1 LDNLLEKW
9 KSSHELI
16 NVRRERQILI
26 CQGLSLSG
34 SLFLLVFGIL
44 SVVEERFIMGALL
57 LGAMS
62 IGLVNAYIL
71 KISDKV
77 DRSVFVLN
85 GIIFLSTFILVY
97 TGGIDNTSTLWIYPL
112 FAITLFINR
121 FWFAAAISGSF
132 ILLLVLFLLTP
143 LSQILLVD
151 YSQVFAIRF
160 ILTLLALSAICLVA
174 LYYGEYAYK
183 LVLKLHDNEIHKVA
197 FYDSLTGLPNRWSF
211 QQNFARILE
220 QRHKNRFIALLY
232 IDLDNFKFVNDNYGH
247 DVGDKL
253 LIHFGKRLRQSVRVD
268 TTDEDLAIAL
278 NDDIARLAGD
288 EFVVILKELECPQDA
303 EIVAKRIL
311 NLFQGGYNV
320 DGNVYPVYASLGIS
334 VCPYDTSTATDLV
347 RYADA
352 AMYKAKREG
361 NNNFQFFNEQIANE
375 LSVRQ
380 NIETGLKKAVE
391 QQDFSLVY
399 QPIFS
404 GETKEIVAIETLLRC
419 HSAELVD
426 YGPDVFIP
434 VAESIGLIK
443 ILDEWVLNNAIKD
456 FTLIREATGFEGKL
470 SINISGVELL
480 DENFPQKVKAIV
492 ESYDLPCSLID
503 IEVTETA
510 LVPDN
515 PIVIK
520 VLNEFASKGFSLS
533 LDDFGTG
540 YTSFNQ
546 LILYPA
552 TNLKIDRSF
561 INDLFS
567 DDESLAKVVKTI
579 HDLAKIYQL
588 NVIAEGVETQQ
599 QLEYLQN
606 IGCEC
611 VQGYFLAHPVDKMGL
626 IELLTTT
633 H

>member
-1 LDNLLEKW
+1 MDNLLEKW
-9 KSSHELI
+9 KSSQELI
-16 NVRRERQILI
+16 NVRRERRILI
-26 CQGLSLSG
+26 CKGLSLSG
-34 SLFLLVFGIL
+34 GLFLLVFGTL
-44 SVVEERFIMGALL
+44 SVIEQRFIMGAIL
-57 LGAMS
+57 LGATS
-62 IGLVNAYIL
+62 IGLVNLYIL
-71 KISDKV
+71 KISNKV
-77 DRSVFVLN
+77 ERSVFVLN
-85 GIIFLSTFILVY
+85 GIIFVLIFTLLYS
-97 TGGIDNTSTLWIYPL
+97 GGVDNTGILWIYPL

-121 FWFAAAISGSF
+121 FWFAAAMSGSF
-132 ILLLVLFLLTP
+132 ILLCGLFLLTP
-143 LSQILLVD
+143 LSQFLQAD
-151 YSQVFAIRF
+151 YSQVIAIRF
-160 ILTLLALSAICLVA
+160 VLTLLALSAICLVA
-174 LYYGEYAYK
+174 LYSEEYAYK
-183 LVLKLHDNEIHKVA
+183 LVLKLHDNEIHRVA

-211 QQNFARILE
+211 QQNFARILQ
-220 QRHKNRFIALLY
+220 QRHKDQFTALLY

-247 DVGDKL
+247 EVGDKL
-253 LIHFGKRLRQSVRVD
+253 LIHFGKRLSESVRID
-268 TTDEDLAIAL
+268 TTDEDLAVDL
-278 NDDIARLAGD
+278 SDDIARLAGD
-288 EFVVILKELECPQDA
+288 EFVVILKELESPQDA

-320 DGNVYPVYASLGIS
+320 DGNIYPVYASLGIS
-334 VCPYDTSTATDLV
+334 VCPSDTSTDIELV

-352 AMYKAKREG
+352 AMYKAKRKG
-361 NNNFQFFNEQIANE
+361 NNNFQFFDNETANE
-375 LSVRQ
+375 LSERQ
-380 NIETGLKKAVE
+380 NIETGLKRAVE
-391 QQDFSLVY
+391 KQDFSLVY

-404 GETKEIVAIETLLRC
+404 GETKEIVAIEALLRC
-419 HSAELVD
+419 HSVELAG

-443 ILDEWVLNNAIKD
+443 ALDEWVLNNAIKD

-492 ESYDLPCSLID
+492 ESYNLPCSLID

-611 VQGYFLAHPVDKMGL
+611 IQGYFLSQPVDKMGL
-626 IELLTTT
+626 IELLSTT

>member
-1 LDNLLEKW
+1 
-9 KSSHELI
+9 
-16 NVRRERQILI
+16 
-26 CQGLSLSG
+26 
-34 SLFLLVFGIL
+34 
-44 SVVEERFIMGALL
+44 
-57 LGAMS
+57 
-62 IGLVNAYIL
+62 
-71 KISDKV
+71 
-77 DRSVFVLN
+77 
-85 GIIFLSTFILVY
+85 
-97 TGGIDNTSTLWIYPL
+97 
-112 FAITLFINR
+112 
-121 FWFAAAISGSF
+121 
-132 ILLLVLFLLTP
+132 
-143 LSQILLVD
+143 
-151 YSQVFAIRF
+151 
-160 ILTLLALSAICLVA
+160 
-174 LYYGEYAYK
+174 
-183 LVLKLHDNEIHKVA
+183 
-197 FYDSLTGLPNRWSF
+197 
-211 QQNFARILE
+211 
-220 QRHKNRFIALLY
+220 
-232 IDLDNFKFVNDNYGH
+232 
-247 DVGDKL
+247 
-253 LIHFGKRLRQSVRVD
+253 
-268 TTDEDLAIAL
+268 
-278 NDDIARLAGD
+278 LAG
-288 EFVVILKELECPQDA
+288 
-303 EIVAKRIL
+303 
-311 NLFQGGYNV
+311 
-320 DGNVYPVYASLGIS
+320 
-334 VCPYDTSTATDLV
+334 
-347 RYADA
+347 
-352 AMYKAKREG
+352 
-361 NNNFQFFNEQIANE
+361 
-375 LSVRQ
+375 
-380 NIETGLKKAVE
+380 
-391 QQDFSLVY
+391 
-399 QPIFS
+399 
-404 GETKEIVAIETLLRC
+404 
-419 HSAELVD
+419 

-443 ILDEWVLNNAIKD
+443 ALDEWVLNNAIKD

-492 ESYDLPCSLID
+492 ESYNLPCSLID

-611 VQGYFLAHPVDKMGL
+611 IQGYFLSQPVDKMGL
-626 IELLTTT
+626 IELLSTT